1 MAERLVDEET
11 AGHYWRLLFRR
22 TKMEPLQYLTGWEE
36 FYGIRLAVR
45 PGVFIPRPETECL
58 VEWAIELLKQQKGC
72 ATLHAADLGTGSGA
86 IAIALAQAFPTL
98 TVYAAE
104 RSQDTLIVAQE
115 NSRHSNVGRQVQFF
129 CGDLFEPM
137 ALPAGLLDLV
147 IANPPYIPSGEI
159 ADLPVE
165 VREHEPRLALDGGG
179 DGMALHRRIFAAS
192 ARFLKPGGWLLM
204 EMGLGQARLLLEEAQ
219 RILEYE
225 ALTIKRDLCG
235 IERMIGARRV

>member
-1 MAERLVDEET
+1 MPERLVDEET
-11 AGHYWRLLFRR
+11 ARHYWRLLFCR
-22 TKMEPLQYLTGWEE
+22 TQMEPLQYLLGWEE

-58 VEWAIELLKQQKGC
+58 VEWAIALLKQQREC
-72 ATLHAADLGTGSGA
+72 ARLHAADLGTGSGA

-115 NSRHSNVGRQVQFF
+115 NSRGSNVEHQIRFF

-137 ALPAGLLDLV
+137 ALPIGSLDLV
-147 IANPPYIPSGEI
+147 IANPPYIPSREI

-179 DGMALHRRIFAAS
+179 DGMALHRRIFAVS

-204 EMGLGQARLLLEEAQ
+204 EIGLRQAEPLLSEA
-219 RILEYE
+219 RRSPEYE
-225 ALTIKRDLCG
+225 AITIKRDLCG